1 MAALAGDD
9 VVSAVS
15 KNIRNYFSTT
25 DIKTIYKN
33 MPQQNIQKPYAFIH
47 QINAEHINRIRNRA
61 DWVFMLDV
69 RVHPQDGQ
77 TDVQSW
83 ARTIAMKLIEA
94 INIITISDQPVKARS
109 IEYRVEDNVLH
120 FIVSYRYGVICVE
133 DEIPDMQNVSY
144 GERLKEN
151 N

>member
-1 MAALAGDD
+1 MTALAGDD
-9 VVSAVS
+9 VVSAVAR
-15 KNIRNYFSTT
+15 NIRSNFSDA

-33 MPQQNIQKPYAFIH
+33 LPQQNIQKPYAFIH

-69 RVHPQDGQ
+69 RVHPKDGQ

-83 ARTIAMKLIEA
+83 ARAIALKLICA
-94 INIITISDQPVKARS
+94 LNVITISNQPVKARS

-120 FIVSYRYGVICVE
+120 FIVSYKYGVLCVQ
-133 DEIPDMQNVSY
+133 DEMPDMQTLEY
-144 GERLKEN
+144 GERLKVN
-151 N
+151 I